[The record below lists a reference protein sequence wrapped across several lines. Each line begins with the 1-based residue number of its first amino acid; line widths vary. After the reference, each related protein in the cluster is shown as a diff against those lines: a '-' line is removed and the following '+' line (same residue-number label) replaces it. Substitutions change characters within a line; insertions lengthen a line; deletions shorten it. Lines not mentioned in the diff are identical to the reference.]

1 MFLTICATTRVA
13 AGGRPGASR
22 LGRLIPRWCAV
33 EWSRG
38 NAVFGNGKVL
48 MSSTIE
54 TLERELGE
62 AQAERESEQRAVVRA
77 ENAHEAACSARDE
90 AWAEGSASDPEVE
103 ELTALVYRRRR
114 QLYDAIDRLKAA
126 EGKERR
132 IKSRLMYVLPAERR
146 RYLSGTVDEEFE
158 ELLRA
163 INAAYDDGGEGSL
176 EVSVITSEPGKLDL
190 RGDATW
196 RALERLYS
204 GTTRRWVEI
213 QAAKT
218 PGEAEKARVMARQI
232 AYYAGGH
239 VPRVFVGGEEVHPES
254 LSASG
259 RAEPESWRSLVG
271 FDGSKGRL
279 ALARITTRRYL
290 DESSVARLSKRP
302 ESLEPVSEIAR
313 LYQTMNLTG
322 DEIRWRL
329 EQLVSLR
336 LEVLEAV
343 YDLTGDRRRFS
354 FYEIARAARLL
365 DGHFPDSGIA
375 AEALA
380 HAVNR
385 SLETGVPLVDVAY
398 LSVTSGEG
406 F

>member
-1 MFLTICATTRVA
+1 MQVRKRS
-13 AGGRPGASR
+13 AGA
-22 LGRLIPRWCAV
+22 
-33 EWSRG
+33 
-38 NAVFGNGKVL
+38 GKAFDV
-48 MSSTIE
+48 SSTIE

-62 AQAERESEQRAVVRA
+62 AQHVRAEQQKAVIRA
-77 ENAHEAACSARDE
+77 ENAHEAACAARDD
-90 AWAEGSASDPEVE
+90 AWAESEGFGTDTEVE
-103 ELTALVYRRRR
+103 WLTALVYERRRE
-114 QLYDAIDRLKAA
+114 LYEAIDRLKAA

-158 ELLRA
+158 ELLWA
-163 INAAYDDGGEGSL
+163 VEAAYNDGGEGSL
-176 EVSVITSEPGKLDL
+176 EVSVVTSEPGKLDL

-213 QAAKT
+213 RASEA
-218 PGEAEKARVMARQI
+218 PGEVEKARVMARQI

-239 VPRVFVGGEEVHPES
+239 VPRVFVGSEELRPES
-254 LSASG
+254 LSASSA
-259 RAEPESWRSLVG
+259 AEPESWRSLAG
-271 FDGSKGRL
+271 FDGPKGRL

-290 DESSVARLSKRP
+290 DESSVARLGKRP
-302 ESLEPVSEIAR
+302 EALAQISEIAR

-343 YDLTGDRRRFS
+343 YDLTGDRRRLS
-354 FYEIARAARLL
+354 IYEIARAARHH
-365 DGHFPDSGIA
+365 DGHIPYSGIA
-375 AEALA
+375 AEALER
-380 HAVNR
+380 AVNR
-385 SLETGVPLVDVAY
+385 ALETGVPLVDVAY

>member
-1 MFLTICATTRVA
+1 
-13 AGGRPGASR
+13 
-22 LGRLIPRWCAV
+22 
-33 EWSRG
+33 
-38 NAVFGNGKVL
+38 

-62 AQAERESEQRAVVRA
+62 AQLVRTEQQKAVIRA
-77 ENAHEAACSARDE
+77 ENAHEAACAARDD
-90 AWAEGSASDPEVE
+90 AWAESEGFGTDDEVE
-103 ELTALVYRRRR
+103 RLSTLVYERRR
-114 QLYDAIDRLKAA
+114 QLYEAIDRLKAA

-146 RYLSGTVDEEFE
+146 RYLSGAVDEEFE
-158 ELLRA
+158 AFLRA
-163 INAAYDDGGEGSL
+163 VEAAYDDGRSPGV
-176 EVSVITSEPGKLDL
+176 EVSVVTEKPGELDL

-204 GTTRRWVEI
+204 GTVRRWVEI
-213 QAAKT
+213 RAGRT
-218 PGEAEKARVMARQI
+218 PGAAEKAGAMARQV

-239 VPRVFVGGEEVHPES
+239 VPRVFVGGEEIQTDD
-254 LSASG
+254 LSADSKTG
-259 RAEPESWRSLVG
+259 PEGWRILAG
-271 FDGSKGRL
+271 FDGPRGLL
-279 ALARITTRRYL
+279 ALARITARRYL
-290 DESSVARLSKRP
+290 DEGSVARLSKRAAA
-302 ESLEPVSEIAR
+302 LGQIAEIAR

-329 EQLVSLR
+329 EQLISLR

-354 FYEIARAARLL
+354 FYEVARAARLL
-365 DGHFPDSGIA
+365 DGHFPDSGVA
-375 AEALA
+375 AEALVR
-380 HAVNR
+380 AVNR
-385 SLETGVPLVDVAY
+385 ALETGVPLVDVAY

>member
-1 MFLTICATTRVA
+1 MYTFSTTRATTQ
-13 AGGRPGASR
+13 
-22 LGRLIPRWCAV
+22 LGVVWCSEAPSV
-33 EWSRG
+33 EHRG
-38 NAVFGNGKVL
+38 HALCCKIVLELCVFGNGEHL

-62 AQAERESEQRAVVRA
+62 AQAEREAEQRAVLRA

-90 AWAEGSASDPEVE
+90 AWSEGSAADPEVK
-103 ELTALVYRRRR
+103 ELTDLVYRRRSE
-114 QLYDAIDRLKAA
+114 LYEAIDRLKAA

-132 IKSRLMYVLPAERR
+132 IKSRLMYVLPTERR

-158 ELLRA
+158 EFLRA
-163 INAAYDDGGEGSL
+163 VKAAYEDEDLWEAEVKVVTERPGE
-176 EVSVITSEPGKLDL
+176 LDL

-204 GTTRRWVEI
+204 GTVRRWVEVRV
-213 QAAKT
+213 QRKGVNT
-218 PGEAEKARVMARQI
+218 EKKAHMMACQI

-239 VPRVFVGGEEVHPES
+239 VPRVFIESEELKMED
-254 LSASG
+254 LSA
-259 RAEPESWRSLVG
+259 RSIKERWKPLEG
-271 FDGSKGRL
+271 FNGPKGGF
-279 ALARITTRRYL
+279 ALARITARRYL
-290 DESSVARLSKRP
+290 DEGSVARLGKRP
-302 ESLEPVSEIAR
+302 QSLVQLAEIAR

-329 EQLVSLR
+329 EQLISLR
-336 LEVLEAV
+336 LEVLKAV
-343 YDLTGDRRRFS
+343 YAHTGNRRRFS

-375 AEALA
+375 AEALIR
-380 HAVNR
+380 AVNR
-385 SLETGVPLVDVAY
+385 AVETGVPLVDVAY